1 MARPT
6 SAPASDPLRMHRQH
20 ARLPPPS
27 LGSSPALC
35 RGTMY
40 QRRAP
45 RPSPRRPPWRSV
57 ASHCRASATSG
68 SRSEMR
74 LPSTPRMCG
83 GQVKGTSDRVR
94 SGPSEAL
101 QGEIVSTITDGWC
114 RPAAHRGSAIRAAA
128 WRRICAAWCDMAIL
142 SACNWLRLLATRG
155 IASPLSNSRHG
166 RCVWKACRAL
176 LLVSEFSETA
186 HGTPID
192 RLSRWRCGQ
201 SQLAC
206 PCAA

>member
-1 MARPT
+1 MPHAPATCSIATPLPWVQPGVMSRHDI
-6 SAPASDPLRMHRQH
+6 SAPGEAASP
-20 ARLPPPS
+20 RLPLWLYASHACCLVPLPVW
-27 LGSSPALC
+27 PAV
-35 RGTMY
+35 
-40 QRRAP
+40 
-45 RPSPRRPPWRSV
+45 RPSPGRSTL
-57 ASHCRASATSG
+57 APEDRIAMGLALRDLQQERSNSPRQTS
-68 SRSEMR
+68 S
-74 LPSTPRMCG
+74 LP
-83 GQVKGTSDRVR
+83 
-94 SGPSEAL
+94 
-101 QGEIVSTITDGWC
+101 
-114 RPAAHRGSAIRAAA
+114 A
-128 WRRICAAWCDMAIL
+128 WWRICAAWCDMAIL